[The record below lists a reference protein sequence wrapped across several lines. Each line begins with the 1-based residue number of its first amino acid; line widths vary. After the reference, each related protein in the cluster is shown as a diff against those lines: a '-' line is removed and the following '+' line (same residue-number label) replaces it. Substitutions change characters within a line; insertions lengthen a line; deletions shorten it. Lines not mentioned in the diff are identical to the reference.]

1 MKKIISMA
9 LAVIMLLTMLSTTAF
24 AAAPSTSADTNVFDI
39 LNRATSGVSIQSA
52 NGSIVYT
59 ITNPEIIR
67 QLSDEAELP
76 DMIELTYTP
85 SVNTQ
90 IIANGGEATPMLFA
104 DYEIRNKV
112 DHGDGWYN
120 SSAHQVYEFY
130 IDGPDT
136 FVLDETHS
144 YSASV
149 NCSIEAAI
157 EVISAGV
164 GFEIGEEH
172 QLHFQ
177 SNTPVDAG
185 KRLHVEVFRTHRK
198 VTFDLY
204 KNPLIGGW
212 TFVDDYEALKPN
224 GTFIKKEFWNL

>member
-1 MKKIISMA
+1 MKKMFSLA
-9 LAVIMLLTMLSTTAF
+9 LAAIMLLTMLSTTAF
-24 AAAPSTSADTNVFDI
+24 AAVPSITADTNVFD
-39 LNRATSGVSIQSA
+39 LLDGATSGVTIQST

-59 ITNPEIIR
+59 ITDPEIIS
-67 QLSDEAELP
+67 QLSDEDDLP

-85 SVNTQ
+85 SIETQ
-90 IIANGGEATPMLFA
+90 IVAEGSEAMPMLLA
-104 DYEIRNKV
+104 TYEIRNKV

-149 NCSIEAAI
+149 NCNIEAAI

-177 SNTPVDAG
+177 SNTPVEAG